1 MAVAMLR
8 ISGHGE
14 TWHVESNPKGTIIG
28 RSPKCDVVL
37 ESRDVSREHVRIF
50 QDPFARWIVE
60 DLGSSNGT
68 FINGK
73 RIESRAVLPGEP
85 IVVGSFSLSVAQPLE
100 QQIPRDDSVE
110 GTNMVVE
117 DFETE
122 VFYGKTMLGEGLS
135 DGCSKQLSEFT
146 ERLSELTSSS
156 ALYPEVCRYLA
167 EAPRTVAVVLRLP
180 DKSKPLPKSPDII
193 ACHFGGAPEETAAP
207 GTVASYPSRLAFRVS
222 RHVLEDVRSKG
233 NPMMAKSIYS
243 SDEEITSTFVDE
255 HSPRS
260 VICAPLGEVA
270 DIVDVLYLDIPIDET
285 TGITPEQMFAFCR
298 AVSEEVVSA
307 RKSLSLMQLKA
318 DASTLDHELSLA
330 QKIQARLTPVI
341 PKDLRDVDVALH
353 YEPVMWV
360 GGDYCD
366 VWSLKD
372 GRLAFAVGDVSDMG
386 LPAAVVMSTL
396 RILLRTTMSFSDD
409 LSEVMKHVN
418 AHLIQD
424 VPERTSA
431 TLFLGLFDST
441 AGTLEYINAGHAQP
455 LIVEP
460 KSPVEPL
467 GQASYP
473 ALGAGDTVFETKSR
487 TVKQAGQ
494 LILFTD
500 GVTGTKSPEG
510 EQFGVKRLTN
520 LFESAKHHSA
530 EQIAD
535 SVVQA
540 VTGFRQTLAQQDDT
554 TIFVLINRKGQ

>member
-1 MAVAMLR
+1 MATAMLR
-8 ISGHGE
+8 ISGRGE

-50 QDPFARWIVE
+50 QDPFRRWLVE

-68 FINGK
+68 FVNGK

-85 IVVGSFSLSVAQPLE
+85 IVVGSFSLSVEQSLE
-100 QQIPRDDSVE
+100 QRIPRDDSVE

-122 VFYGKTMLGEGLS
+122 VFYGRTMLGEGLS
-135 DGCSKQLSEFT
+135 EACSKQLSEFT

-207 GTVASYPSRLAFRVS
+207 GTAASYPSRLAFRVS
-222 RHVLEDVRSKG
+222 RHALEDVRSKG
-233 NPMMAKSIYS
+233 NPIMAKSIYS

-260 VICAPLGEVA
+260 VICAPLGEFA
-270 DIVDVLYLDIPIDET
+270 DTVDVLYLDIPIDET
-285 TGITPEQMFAFCR
+285 AGITPEQMFVFVQE
-298 AVSEEVVSA
+298 VSQQVISA

-330 QKIQARLTPVI
+330 QKIQARLAPAV
-341 PKDLRDVDVALH
+341 PKDMSEVEVAIRC
-353 YEPVMWV
+353 EPVMWV

-366 VWSLKD
+366 LWSLSD
-372 GRLAFAVGDVSDMG
+372 GRLAFAVGKVADIG

-396 RILLRTTMSFSDD
+396 RVLLRNTMAFSTD
-409 LSEVMKHVN
+409 LSQVVKHVN
-418 AHLIQD
+418 AHLIQNL
-424 VPERTSA
+424 PQGTSA
-431 TLFLGLFDST
+431 TLFLGLFDSA
-441 AGTLEYINAGHAQP
+441 AGTLEYINAGHIQP
-455 LIVEP
+455 FIIEP
-460 KSPVEPL
+460 KSVLERL
-467 GQASYP
+467 GRVDYP
-473 ALGAGDTVFETKSR
+473 ALGAGDTIFETKSKS
-487 TVKQAGQ
+487 VLKESK

-500 GVTGTKSPEG
+500 GVTNTKSPEG
-510 EQFGVKRLTN
+510 ENFGDKRLMD
-520 LFESAKHHSA
+520 LIESGGNRSA
-530 EQIAD
+530 EEMVNLLA
-535 SVVQA
+535 QA
-540 VTGFRQTLAQQDDT
+540 VTDFRQTLAQKDDIT
-554 TIFVLINRKGQ
+554 VFVLINRKGQ